1 VARVC
6 GAVTEIMVGLKIA
19 LFGTSATTRVHRAKI
34 ITSCCGGPWGINLM
48 SYGLI
53 VVLLAGF
60 AGYHAFRRR
69 PLTKFGVSTIAK
81 SCAVLDEFFA
91 VVEEH
96 NKEHAVLRLI
106 LRKPRRL
113 YNAQADGLKDI
124 RGIEG
129 RYVQL
134 RGGIHVQ
141 MNYKYAWREEV
152 KNIELE
158 ELVPVV
164 SSFVKQNLFKEV
176 VCETSEVGY
185 NLASKLRPGQSEP
198 VYVLRRSPIAASSI
212 TRPEL
217 SRRHDRHKESLI
229 SIDEPFLQ
237 LLGVTT
243 APGSTA
249 TSSIAD
255 SNDHER
261 MKRPVQA
268 ARPKVGMKDK
278 LRQIERFVEIVD
290 GLVSQ
295 RFGDYTE
302 HVRHNATRVTGTIDT
317 TNHTELRVVDMGSG
331 LGYLTFAVHMHLRRR
346 FPRLRTTGVERRA
359 DLVQRTSAVARQLG
373 EGYDGLSFVKSSLED
388 YIKGET
394 AACANSAM
402 LSRPLRATGA
412 GAGSP
417 GGTPT
422 VTEGAAASYSGSV
435 DVLLALHACDTAT
448 DDAIAYGIHSNA
460 SIIVVAPCCHK
471 EVRRQFREQSWK
483 VGWEGVHTSVTDAD
497 SSSGDARLGYSKSS
511 PAGDGAVNPA
521 GHSLAECLRHGTYEE
536 RTAEMVTDTLRAL
549 FLQYA
554 GYGTKVFEFV
564 SGEHTA
570 KNVLITAVKRVNS
583 AGRGINRQHILSR
596 IQQLK
601 GVFGIGTLHLEM
613 LLGLSK

>member
-1 VARVC
+1 M
-6 GAVTEIMVGLKIA
+6 T
-19 LFGTSATTRVHRAKI
+19 
-34 ITSCCGGPWGINLM
+34 
-48 SYGLI
+48 YGLLAL
-53 VVLLAGF
+53 LLAGF
-60 AGYHAFRRR
+60 AGCHAFCRR
-69 PLTKFGVSTIAK
+69 PVTKFGIHANAK
-81 SCAVLDEFFA
+81 SCAVLDDFFA

-96 NKEHAVLRLI
+96 NQKHAVHRLI
-106 LRKPRRL
+106 LKKPRRL
-113 YNAQADGLKDI
+113 CNTQADGLNDI

-134 RGGIHVQ
+134 RGGLHVQ
-141 MNYKYAWREEV
+141 MNYKYAWKEEFR
-152 KNIELE
+152 NIKLE

-164 SSFVKQNLFKEV
+164 SNFVKQNLFKEV
-176 VCETSEVGY
+176 VCETSEVRY

-198 VYVLRRSPIAASSI
+198 VYVLRRSLIAVSPT

-229 SIDEPFLQ
+229 SVDEPFLQ

-249 TSSIAD
+249 TTSIAD
-255 SNDHER
+255 SNDHDR

-268 ARPKVGMKDK
+268 ARPKAGMKDK

-295 RFGDYTE
+295 RFGDDTV
-302 HVRHNATRVTGTIDT
+302 HARHNATRVTGTIDT

-331 LGYLTFAVHMHLRRR
+331 LGYLTFAVHTHLRRR

-359 DLVQRTSAVARQLG
+359 DMVQRTSAVVRQLG
-373 EGYDGLSFVKSSLED
+373 EGYDGLCFVESSLED
-388 YIKGET
+388 YIQGET
-394 AACANSAM
+394 AVCANSAM
-402 LSRPLRATGA
+402 LSRPLRAKGV

-417 GGTPT
+417 GDTAV
-422 VTEGAAASYSGSV
+422 VTEGASCNRSV

-448 DDAIAYGIHSNA
+448 DEAIAFGIRSNA

-483 VGWEGVHTSVTDAD
+483 TGWEGVHTSVTDPD
-497 SSSGDARLGYSKSS
+497 SSSGDTRHACAQTS
-511 PAGDGAVNPA
+511 AAVNGAVNPA
-521 GHSLAECLRHGTYEE
+521 GHSLAECLRHGIYEE

-549 FLQYA
+549 FLEYA
-554 GYGTKVFEFV
+554 GYDTKVFEFV

-601 GVFGIGTLHLEM
+601 GAFGIGTLHLEM
-613 LLGLSK
+613 LLGLSQD

>member
-1 VARVC
+1 M
-6 GAVTEIMVGLKIA
+6 T
-19 LFGTSATTRVHRAKI
+19 
-34 ITSCCGGPWGINLM
+34 
-48 SYGLI
+48 YGLLAL
-53 VVLLAGF
+53 LLAGF
-60 AGYHAFRRR
+60 GGCHAFCRR
-69 PLTKFGVSTIAK
+69 PLTKFGISTNAK
-81 SCAVLDEFFA
+81 SCAVLDDFFA

-96 NKEHAVLRLI
+96 NQKHAVHRLI
-106 LRKPRRL
+106 LKKPRRL
-113 YNAQADGLKDI
+113 CNTQADGLNDI

-134 RGGIHVQ
+134 RGGLHVQ
-141 MNYKYAWREEV
+141 MNYKYAWKEEFR
-152 KNIELE
+152 NIKLE

-164 SSFVKQNLFKEV
+164 SNFVKQNLFKEV
-176 VCETSEVGY
+176 VCETSEVRY

-198 VYVLRRSPIAASSI
+198 VYVLRRSPIAVSPI

-229 SIDEPFLQ
+229 SVDEPFLQ

-249 TSSIAD
+249 STSIAD
-255 SNDHER
+255 SNDHDR

-268 ARPKVGMKDK
+268 ARPKAGMKDK
-278 LRQIERFVEIVD
+278 LRQIERFVEILD

-295 RFGDYTE
+295 RFGDDTV
-302 HVRHNATRVTGTIDT
+302 HARHNATRVTGTIT
-317 TNHTELRVVDMGSG
+317 TINHTELRVVDMGSG

-359 DLVQRTSAVARQLG
+359 DMVQRTSAVARQLG
-373 EGYDGLSFVKSSLED
+373 EGYDGLSFVESSLED

-394 AACANSAM
+394 AVSANSAM
-402 LSRPLRATGA
+402 LSRPLRANGV

-417 GGTPT
+417 GDTTT

-497 SSSGDARLGYSKSS
+497 SSPGDTRHARAETSS
-511 PAGDGAVNPA
+511 AGDGAVNPA
-521 GHSLAECLRHGTYEE
+521 GHSLAECLRHGIYEE

-549 FLQYA
+549 FLEYA

-601 GVFGIGTLHLEM
+601 GAFGIGTLHLERLM
-613 LLGLSK
+613 GLTM